1 MPNFGIISNNQII
14 NVIVADTKEI
24 AESVTRNECILID
37 EIGIGINWFLDL
49 ETGQW
54 VNPNTFE
61 EEEEEE

>member
-1 MPNFGIISNNQII
+1 MPNFGVISNNRIM
-14 NVIVADTKEI
+14 NVVVADTKEI